1 MELLYQNPGLQMPIV
16 EVFKTNV
23 LEDEQ
28 ARLLISVLLD
38 HFPQHKINFDL
49 QDCDKILRVEGR
61 QIIPKQIIQ
70 VMNKYGYECQAL
82 E

>member
-28 ARLLISVLLD
+28 ASLLISVLLD

-70 VMNKYGYECQAL
+70 VMNKYGHECQAL